1 MANENPVFE
10 QIQGLLLQA
19 DSLLKECI
27 ASTPLHLME
36 ADMLKEQLRDLYL
49 KAQYASAAA
58 QSGVAQAHPQPAPAP
73 VIDEKPT
80 EAITPTFIA
89 TDETNEKPA
98 QAEQAEEPQPAV
110 EQEVA
115 EPQPAPTKE
124 AVAETQP
131 IIDETPAAEESLFAP
146 AEPEPEPTPAIEPMM
161 EQIAGN
167 PYGSLFDNEAAE
179 EEPAP
184 KPAPKNDEKKTS
196 APHAGTEKSEPSLL
210 DLLRQPSDQT
220 TLGDRLS
227 QQTDTSN
234 AIEHRMAH
242 NKVSDLRTVIN
253 INDKFSFMTNLFR
266 NNMKAYNDFI
276 LRLNAIESRD
286 EAMEQVRLVSK
297 EFGWDMDSATVQNFY
312 AVLDRKF

>member
-27 ASTPLHLME
+27 ASKPLHLIE

-58 QSGVAQAHPQPAPAP
+58 QTEVARSQPAPAP
-73 VIDEKPT
+73 IKDEKPT

-89 TDETNEKPA
+89 TDETNE
-98 QAEQAEEPQPAV
+98 QAEPAEKADEPQPAV
-110 EQEVA
+110 EQKVA
-115 EPQPAPTKE
+115 EPQPAPAEET
-124 AVAETQP
+124 VAEPQP
-131 IIDETPAAEESLFAP
+131 VIDETPAAEEHLFAP
-146 AEPEPEPTPAIEPMM
+146 AEPEPEPMPTMEPMM

-167 PYGSLFDNEAAE
+167 PYGSLFDTETTE
-179 EEPAP
+179 EEPTP
-184 KPAPKNDEKKTS
+184 EPAPEKDEKKAST
-196 APHAGTEKSEPSLL
+196 PHASTEKSEPSLL

-297 EFGWDMDSATVQNFY
+297 EFGWDMESATVQNFY